1 MSAQSSL
8 PSLLLTFAAGF
19 LAVIAGHQVIV
30 AALNAAGILPAGF
43 PAWSFD
49 PVPPFGVPTVIS
61 KAFWG
66 GLWAILI
73 AAMLNH
79 TRGAAYW
86 IGWTVLGAVALPL
99 VAIFVVP
106 LLKGQ
111 PIPDFM
117 SRFPLY
123 ALINAVWGFATALF
137 LRMFGKGGA

>member
-1 MSAQSSL
+1 MSRPSSFA
-8 PSLLLTFAAGF
+8 SLLLTFAAGF
-19 LAVIAGHQVIV
+19 LAVLAGHQVIV
-30 AALNAAGILPAGF
+30 AALNAAGILPPGF
-43 PAWSFD
+43 PAWSLD
-49 PVPPFGVPTVIS
+49 PVPPFNVPTVVS

-73 AAMLNH
+73 AALLAS

>member
-1 MSAQSSL
+1 MSPTSSL
-8 PSLLLTFAAGF
+8 SAVLLTFAAGF
-19 LAVIAGHQVIV
+19 LAVITGHQCIV
-30 AALNAAGILPAGF
+30 AALNAAGVLPAGF

-73 AAMLNH
+73 AAILSN

-106 LLKGQ
+106 PLKGL
-111 PIPDFM
+111 PVPDFM
-117 SRFPLY
+117 ARFPVY

-137 LRMFGKGGA
+137 LRMFGRGGG

>member
-1 MSAQSSL
+1 MSPSSSL
-8 PSLLLTFAAGF
+8 PSHLLIFAAGF
-19 LAVIAGHQVIV
+19 LAVITGHQCIV
-30 AALNAAGILPAGF
+30 AGLNAAGILPPGF

-49 PVPPFGVPTVIS
+49 PVPPFGVPTLIS

-73 AAMLNH
+73 AALLNN

-106 LLKGQ
+106 PLKGL
-111 PIPDFM
+111 PVPDFM

-123 ALINAVWGFATALF
+123 ALINAVWGFVTALI
-137 LRMFGKGGA
+137 LRVLGKGGG

>member
-1 MSAQSSL
+1 MSRPSSFA
-8 PSLLLTFAAGF
+8 SLLLTFAAGF

-43 PAWSFD
+43 PAWSLD

-73 AAMLNH
+73 AALLTN

-106 LLKGQ
+106 LIKGQ

-123 ALINAVWGFATALF
+123 ALINAVWGFVTALF
-137 LRMFGKGGA
+137 LRMLGKGGA